1 VKNMLVGE
9 IVVLFALP
17 LAVCGADLYV
27 APNGNDAWSG
37 RFAEPQPNGD
47 DGPLASLVGARDR
60 LRAIRSRQSPEPPG
74 PLTVHLRGGMYTLAK
89 TFELGSSDSGSKS
102 HPVIYRNYGD
112 EQVRVIGGRA
122 IDRFAPVTDASI
134 LARLDESAR
143 GKVVQADLKAQ
154 GISDLGDPVAAGKRL
169 ELFFQDR
176 PMSLARWPN
185 EGFTQIAAVV
195 GGELFTSHG
204 REGDKIG
211 KFTYE
216 GDRPSRWKDE
226 TDIRLLGYWFWDW
239 ADAYQTV
246 ESIDTDSRVIHLKAP
261 YHHYGYRKGQR
272 FYAINLL
279 AELDMPGEW
288 YLDRSTG
295 VLYFWPPADIKS
307 STAFV
312 SMIDTIVALKDVSH
326 VTLRGLHLE
335 FNRGTAMVITGGS
348 DNLVGGC
355 TLRNIGGRAV
365 TISGG
370 TAHGVVGCDIHDT
383 GDGGITLSG
392 GDRATLTPAGHYAVN
407 NHIHRYSRTSKTY
420 RTGVSADG
428 VGNRI
433 AHNLIHDA
441 PHMAIGLSGNE
452 HVVEF
457 NEVHTVC
464 MDTDDAGAFYM
475 GRDWTWRGNVIRH
488 NYFHHIGSFSGHLGV
503 QAIYLDDWASGATV
517 YGNICYKAGRAVLI
531 GGGRNVTVE
540 NNVFVEC
547 TPAVHIDSRGL
558 GWAKNYFDGT
568 TNTLTERL
576 NAVPYREPPWSTR
589 YPELLTLYDDEP
601 AVAKYNVVARNI
613 CVGGRWLDLADG
625 LNDTIVRVKDN
636 LVDTDP
642 HFVDMASGNFDLRDD
657 SPAFELGFQRIP
669 VERIGVYRDDL
680 RASWPPG

>member
-1 VKNMLVGE
+1 MKNMLVGE

-279 AELDMPGEW
+279 AELQEKVEPYGKIGQYLFDQLVACNDYWADNPVWPSGESW
-288 YLDRSTG
+288 
-295 VLYFWPPADIKS
+295 I
-307 STAFV
+307 
-312 SMIDTIVALKDVSH
+312 
-326 VTLRGLHLE
+326 
-335 FNRGTAMVITGGS
+335 
-348 DNLVGGC
+348 
-355 TLRNIGGRAV
+355 
-365 TISGG
+365 
-370 TAHGVVGCDIHDT
+370 
-383 GDGGITLSG
+383 
-392 GDRATLTPAGHYAVN
+392 
-407 NHIHRYSRTSKTY
+407 
-420 RTGVSADG
+420 
-428 VGNRI
+428 
-433 AHNLIHDA
+433 
-441 PHMAIGLSGNE
+441 
-452 HVVEF
+452 
-457 NEVHTVC
+457 
-464 MDTDDAGAFYM
+464 
-475 GRDWTWRGNVIRH
+475 
-488 NYFHHIGSFSGHLGV
+488 LG
-503 QAIYLDDWASGATV
+503 
-517 YGNICYKAGRAVLI
+517 
-531 GGGRNVTVE
+531 
-540 NNVFVEC
+540 
-547 TPAVHIDSRGL
+547 
-558 GWAKNYFDGT
+558 
-568 TNTLTERL
+568 
-576 NAVPYREPPWSTR
+576 
-589 YPELLTLYDDEP
+589 
-601 AVAKYNVVARNI
+601 
-613 CVGGRWLDLADG
+613 
-625 LNDTIVRVKDN
+625 
-636 LVDTDP
+636 
-642 HFVDMASGNFDLRDD
+642 D
-657 SPAFELGFQRIP
+657 SPAVGLLLDPLDMGVRGNDLQWGNGHRRCAGIAERPYQAQRAARL
-669 VERIGVYRDDL
+669 VLDHDIGIMMHGPHQIGHDDGAVDRL
-680 RASWPPG
+680 RL